1 MTLSSGYWYAVLS
14 ARELKTRPVGKT
26 RFGERLVFWRDTD
39 GTAVCMADRCP
50 HRGAALSLGRVRGGT
65 LVCKFH
71 GFGFDSDGR
80 CRKVPAEENWQIPDS
95 LCVKTYIIREHQD
108 MIWLWRGPD
117 VAPEALPGV
126 PHQSRLEGFVFGE
139 TSQIWP
145 THHTR
150 CMEAVLDYSHLPFVH
165 TKTLGVFRRNPVT
178 KVEVSD
184 IDGGVRVSLMQ
195 KGKVRHFIEMT
206 YPSIWLQPL
215 FSGYMMSTTFAP
227 IDDSHT
233 EVYYRWY
240 HKLRFPLFKPL
251 VNLWGRLS
259 FFLVFAEDMS
269 ILASQDPP
277 DSRFAKEEK
286 LVPSDGGIIAYR
298 KLLREHG
305 DETVSNP
312 ANR

>member
-1 MTLSSGYWYAVLS
+1 MTLSRGSWYAVLS
-14 ARELKTRPVGKT
+14 SRELTSKPVGKT
-26 RFGERLVFWRDTD
+26 RFGRRLVFWRDRT
-39 GTAVCMADRCP
+39 GLPRCLEDRCP
-50 HRGAALSLGRVRGGT
+50 HRGAALSLGRVKDGT
-65 LVCKFH
+65 LACRFH
-71 GFGFDSDGR
+71 GFRFDGEGR
-80 CRKVPAEENWQIPDS
+80 CTQVPAEDNWQIPDS
-95 LCVKTYIIREHQD
+95 LRVQTYMVREHQE
-108 MIWLWRGPD
+108 MIWLWRGPE
-117 VAPEALPGV
+117 VAPEALPAV
-126 PHQSRLEGFVFGE
+126 PHQTRLDGFVFGE

-184 IDGGVRVSLMQ
+184 IQDGIRVSLMQ
-195 KGKVRHFIEMT
+195 KGKVRHLIEMT

-227 IDDSHT
+227 IDETHT

-240 HKLRFPLFKPL
+240 HKLRVPPLRQL

-259 FFLVFAEDMS
+259 FFLVFAEDMA

-277 DSRFAKEEK
+277 DSRKASNEK

-298 KLLREHG
+298 KMMREHS
-305 DETVSNP
+305 DAER
-312 ANR
+312 NR